1 MLASDVLTRVRLL
14 LQDPLNTATPP
25 DGVRWLNA
33 ELFQWLTDGE
43 RAVVVVRPDASSLN
57 VELQLV
63 AGSKQTLPA
72 GGLRLLDVVRNIPT
86 TVAGAS
92 AQAAT
97 VNAMRAVRLV
107 DREVLDAQDPLWH
120 SRKAATVIR
129 NYCYDN
135 RDPTHFYVSP
145 PAVKPDQRTGIAKLE
160 IIYVKLPAT
169 VTKLDDTLDLSDI
182 YLDPLVNYV
191 LFRCYSKDSA
201 FSQNAQLASAYLQ
214 TFMGLLNLKTK
225 KDVAFSPDLHSKGSS
240 PDGVA
245 IQMEST

>member
-14 LQDPLNTATPP
+14 LQDPG
-25 DGVRWLNA
+25 GVRWLDA
-33 ELFQWLTDGE
+33 EMFQWLTDGE

-57 VELQLV
+57 AELQLV
-63 AGSKQTLPA
+63 AGSKQTLPND
-72 GGLRLLDVVRNIPT
+72 GLRLLDVVRNIPT
-86 TVAGAS
+86 TVTGGTRNTA
-92 AQAAT
+92 
-97 VNAMRAVRLV
+97 VNAMRSVRLV

-120 SRKAATVIR
+120 MRKADTVVR

-145 PAVKPDQRTGIAKLE
+145 PAVKPDPRTGVVAKLE
-160 IIYVKLPAT
+160 IIYVKLPAA
-169 VTKLDDTLDLSDI
+169 VTSLNDTLDLSDI